1 MINTQKPW
9 FPKTKGLTESQRAAL
24 MVDAEPKTAQ
34 ELRLLMEAKLR
45 GLFKSERQA
54 ALLLEMSAEHAPE
67 LMQIRQMINSSQWP
81 EALTASDGMMR
92 LLAQVDWKQEIGQR
106 QAQAPEQLGL
116 QGILEQLV

>member
-1 MINTQKPW
+1 MMNTQKPW

-24 MVDAEPKTAQ
+24 IVDAEPKTAQ

-81 EALTASDGMMR
+81 EALTTSDGMMR
-92 LLAQVDWKQEIGQR
+92 LLAQVDWKQEAGQR
-106 QAQAPEQLGL
+106 QMEMPEQAGL
-116 QGILEQLV
+116 QEILEQLV